1 MVFIYGINAFDLL
14 ARTLACNNQQQKQ
27 EHFDF
32 GGWTMVVLTLW
43 WLFTV
48 VDYCGMF
55 IGAGWWS
62 YYS

>member
-14 ARTLACNNQQQKQ
+14 ARTLACNNQKQKQ

-48 VDYCGMF
+48 GGYCG
-55 IGAGWWS
+55 G
-62 YYS
+62 